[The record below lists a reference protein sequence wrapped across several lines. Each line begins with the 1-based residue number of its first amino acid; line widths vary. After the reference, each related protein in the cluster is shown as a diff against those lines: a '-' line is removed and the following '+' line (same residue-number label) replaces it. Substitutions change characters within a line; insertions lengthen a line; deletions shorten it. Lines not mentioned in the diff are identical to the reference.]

1 MNCLFHD
8 SLFFGYL
15 AIGTQ
20 KSFSKAKAKP
30 LYWSIYLPHRFMSI
44 RKAPSAKY
52 TALTAMCAS
61 TVTQMVVVP
70 CETIKIQLQVRIP
83 VLLGM

>member
-1 MNCLFHD
+1 
-8 SLFFGYL
+8 
-15 AIGTQ
+15 
-20 KSFSKAKAKP
+20 
-30 LYWSIYLPHRFMSI
+30 MSI